1 MSHAVLHVAD
11 FALQAV
17 VRTRADLAGKP
28 VALLDD
34 RGRKAVVVQTNAPAR
49 AAGVTAGLS
58 ATQAMARCADI
69 VLLPRSRAAEKD
81 AEAALMTV
89 AATLSP
95 RVERTAGGICT
106 VDLAGKAADTH
117 LPHTRAAVEQLQSLG
132 LDATAGIARTPF
144 LALTAARVAGVMQS
158 GVGPDPFRQAQGPE
172 PVEGLASGPAES
184 GDRKPEAEKGNH
196 GPPASGDPTATPE
209 NREIGKPGNGGPR
222 ILLRQACGGQAR
234 RAPTGSENA
243 GPDSESETGASRLH
257 EISRSAGSVL
267 AVQDECGFL
276 SPLPLALVEPPPD
289 LAAILDGWGIRTLGA
304 LTALPKPEV
313 GLRLG
318 QAGIDLWERAA
329 GEVDRPIEPCAP
341 EATFSADM
349 DLEHEV
355 ETLEPLLF
363 ILRRFVDRLALQ
375 LAQANLVAAEL
386 ALELL
391 LVDETTYQRGFR
403 LPEPAGSPD
412 LLFRAL
418 QTHLESLHT
427 ESSIRGVRLAI
438 TPTRPLVRQHGLFDT
453 GLRDPHGFAETLAR
467 VEAVVG
473 RDRVGTPALE
483 PTHRSDAFFLE
494 KPVDVVG
501 PLPPLP
507 ILPQLGLPLRRFRP
521 PVEAQVATGPHGP
534 VSVRCCIVHGEVARQ
549 RGPWRTSGEWWKPG
563 RWAAEE
569 WDIELTCGGLF
580 RLSLRD
586 EQWRVEG
593 MYD

>member
-34 RGRKAVVVQTNAPAR
+34 RGRKAAVVQTNAPAR

-81 AEAALMTV
+81 AGAALMTV
-89 AATLSP
+89 AWSVSP
-95 RVERTAGGICT
+95 RVEHTAPGICT
-106 VDLAGKAADTH
+106 VDLAGKAAGTH

-132 LDATAGIARTPF
+132 LEATAGIARTPF
-144 LALTAARVAGVMQS
+144 LALTAARVAGMQRRA
-158 GVGPDPFRQAQGPE
+158 GPVSTSSRPRAGRGACVQADSSS
-172 PVEGLASGPAES
+172 AC
-184 GDRKPEAEKGNH
+184 
-196 GPPASGDPTATPE
+196 GPPASGDPT
-209 NREIGKPGNGGPR
+209 
-222 ILLRQACGGQAR
+222 
-234 RAPTGSENA
+234 GSESA
-243 GPDSESETGASRLH
+243 TRASRLE
-257 EISRSAGSVL
+257 EISRPACSVL
-267 AVQDECGFL
+267 EVQDERAFL
-276 SPLPLALVEPPPD
+276 SPLPLALVDPPPD
-289 LAAILDGWGIRTLGA
+289 LAAILDGWGIRTLGS

-329 GEVDRPIEPCAP
+329 GETDRPIEPCAP
-341 EATFSADM
+341 DATFAADM

-386 ALELL
+386 VLELAL
-391 LVDETTYQRGFR
+391 ADGTAYRRGFR
-403 LPEPAGSPD
+403 LPEPAGAAD

-418 QTHLESLHT
+418 QTHLETLRT
-427 ESSIRGVRLAI
+427 ESAIKSVRLVI

-483 PTHRSDAFFLE
+483 PRHRSDAFLMG

-501 PLPPLP
+501 PLPPPP
-507 ILPQLGLPLRRFRP
+507 ILQPLGLPLRRFRP
-521 PVEAQVATGPHGP
+521 PVEAQVATGPNGP
-534 VSVRCCIVHGEVARQ
+534 VSVRCRIAHGEVTRR

-563 RWAAEE
+563 RWDAEE
-569 WDIELTCGGLF
+569 WDIELTRGGLF
-580 RLSLRD
+580 RLSLRS
-586 EQWRVEG
+586 EQWLVEG